1 MMDGEDTRPMDD
13 REREHPDEG
22 TIHAWL
28 DGALDDGAAR
38 ALAAHVA
45 SCPVCAE
52 RVAEARGLIA
62 GASRIVSALDD
73 VPSASGPAWGQ
84 APVTPAAAAT
94 AASRGWRILR
104 VTPARAAIAAT
115 VLVALGVSLT
125 YERVAVD
132 SQATRAVAERT
143 IAPPTDAAA
152 SAPAGQAVPPG
163 RDPLLDSAIAR
174 NIAKAQP
181 PRAVEPAPGPALP
194 VPTTAPTG
202 VVADNA
208 APARVAAGRA
218 AIRAERETGA
228 GAPPDQLAGRPM
240 GAARSANDR
249 AMATAARVDTVA
261 TRAQAAA
268 PSPAAGAVA
277 AVAAVGAVAQPPR
290 QFSLAQTPEC
300 YRVESANGVAATW
313 GADALPLVVR
323 VDSAGRG
330 AVLTVAGQATGS
342 QAMVTRAGADS
353 LLLRLRRIG
362 YEGTLALGA
371 PGDARA
377 GVMRSRP
384 LETQLEQVVTT
395 AVPAEEPSTARRR
408 AAAAKRIPQAA
419 PTAEARSAVTAA
431 PAVPVVARRISCPG

>member
-28 DGALDDGAAR
+28 DGALDDGAAH

-45 SCPVCAE
+45 SCRVCAE

-62 GASRIVSALDD
+62 GASRIVNALDD
-73 VPSASGPAWGQ
+73 APSATGPAWGQ
-84 APVTPAAAAT
+84 APVAPTGPTTAAT
-94 AASRGWRILR
+94 PRGWRMLR

-132 SQATRAVAERT
+132 SQATRAVAERADVQST
-143 IAPPTDAAA
+143 TAAA
-152 SAPAGQAVPPG
+152 SAPAAQMAPLR
-163 RDPLLDSAIAR
+163 RDPLLDSAVAR

-194 VPTTAPTG
+194 VPTAAPAG
-202 VVADNA
+202 AIADVA

-218 AIRAERETGA
+218 AMRAERETGA
-228 GAPPDQLAGRPM
+228 GAAPDQLAGRAA
-240 GAARSANDR
+240 GGARSANDR

-261 TRAQAAA
+261 TRAPAAA
-268 PSPAAGAVA
+268 PSPAPGSVGSVVQSQPFRVA
-277 AVAAVGAVAQPPR
+277 AM
-290 QFSLAQTPEC
+290 PEC

-330 AVLTVAGQATGS
+330 VVLTVAGQATGS
-342 QAMVTRAGADS
+342 QAVVTRAGDDS
-353 LLLRLRRIG
+353 LVLRLRRIG

-384 LETQLEQVVTT
+384 AESRLEQMVVTAT
-395 AVPAEEPSTARRR
+395 PADEPSSARRR
-408 AAAAKRIPQAA
+408 APVAKQAPQAA
-419 PTAEARSAVTAA
+419 QAPAAAEARSAATAA